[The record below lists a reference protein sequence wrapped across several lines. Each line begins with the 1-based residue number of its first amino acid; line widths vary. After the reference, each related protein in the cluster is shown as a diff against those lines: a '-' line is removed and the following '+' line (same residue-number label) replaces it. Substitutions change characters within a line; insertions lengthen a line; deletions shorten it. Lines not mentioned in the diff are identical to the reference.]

1 MYKRQTLGDEETFTV
16 IGAPTI
22 DKTIINTSLS
32 QTGDAEFNPNNPDVT
47 VGEQVTYQIVATL
60 PEGTGSVS
68 IVDQL
73 PFGAGVIEFDGA
85 TISLGGNI
93 TTGLP
98 GTVVASDS
106 DGDGIDDL
114 LTFDFGDVINVGDN
128 ITNGDDQIIITV
140 TGTVSDVPANLAGVT
155 LTNETTLNFE
165 NGLFVVGDTAS
176 VDIVEPSLVFDK
188 DVDITS
194 GDAGDVATFTIEV
207 EHSANTTAPAYDLVI
222 EDQLGAGLTL
232 LPGSVLINGAAAPD
246 GVLVSENGILQIN
259 VAVLLPG
266 ESLTITYQTLIDN
279 SVGAG
284 DILTNEAS
292 LTFDSAA
299 GPGGRAQ
306 TLDDQENI
314 TVTGT
319 PTFSKV
325 IVSTSLEE
333 TGDGEFDP
341 TIPDVTVGEQIT
353 YQLIVTLPEGTTS
366 VSLTDQLP
374 VGGGVIALD
383 GASIS
388 LGDNITTSLP
398 GTLVTIDS
406 DGDGIDDLLTIDFG
420 DVINAGDNV
429 SDLNDQIII
438 TVTGTVADVA
448 QNVAGISLTNTA
460 SADFG
465 FVTLSDSATVEIVE
479 PVLEV
484 IKTIDDNELSPTE
497 TATYTVIV
505 RHTDESTAIAADIVL
520 SDLLNPQTTLIPGS
534 VTVSG
539 PDGVVVELGNG
550 GFDNSIRISLDT
562 LARGEELV
570 ITYQAT
576 VNSTDINPLEPVIN
590 TAVLDYDTARGP
602 GGRQL
607 TDEDEASFG
616 LTASRFNREQ
626 LIASE
631 IFTSNRFFS
640 GLDDADDYIENEIRI
655 DPIYTG
661 AATPNA
667 NVNLTLVDRN
677 GAVIGQRAITADAGG
692 NWAINL
698 PLSEFSSRQ
707 NDIITNRFFERS
719 ELFEQS
725 TGLFDRSGSL
735 LGSNPGFRDVSIGS
749 ETSGE
754 IFSIQVSADRPT
766 FANDPEGGANTR
778 TYFTPAARGSEITG
792 VNPNADIE
800 SIFQNR
806 AEAAVD
812 ELAEATR
819 NPLGFG
825 INKFNEEFLANSGL
839 PDGQ

>member
-1 MYKRQTLGDEETFTV
+1 M
-16 IGAPTI
+16 
-22 DKTIINTSLS
+22 
-32 QTGDAEFNPNNPDVT
+32 
-47 VGEQVTYQIVATL
+47 
-60 PEGTGSVS
+60 
-68 IVDQL
+68 
-73 PFGAGVIEFDGA
+73 
-85 TISLGGNI
+85 
-93 TTGLP
+93 
-98 GTVVASDS
+98 
-106 DGDGIDDL
+106 
-114 LTFDFGDVINVGDN
+114 
-128 ITNGDDQIIITV
+128 
-140 TGTVSDVPANLAGVT
+140 
-155 LTNETTLNFE
+155 
-165 NGLFVVGDTAS
+165 
-176 VDIVEPSLVFDK
+176 
-188 DVDITS
+188 
-194 GDAGDVATFTIEV
+194 
-207 EHSANTTAPAYDLVI
+207 
-222 EDQLGAGLTL
+222 
-232 LPGSVLINGAAAPD
+232 
-246 GVLVSENGILQIN
+246 
-259 VAVLLPG
+259 
-266 ESLTITYQTLIDN
+266 
-279 SVGAG
+279 
-284 DILTNEAS
+284 
-292 LTFDSAA
+292 
-299 GPGGRAQ
+299 
-306 TLDDQENI
+306 
-314 TVTGT
+314 
-319 PTFSKV
+319 
-325 IVSTSLEE
+325 
-333 TGDGEFDP
+333 
-341 TIPDVTVGEQIT
+341 
-353 YQLIVTLPEGTTS
+353 PEGTTS

-374 VGGGVIALD
+374 VGGGVISLD

-505 RHTDESTAIAADIVL
+505 RHTDESTATAADIVL

-749 ETSGE
+749 DTSGE